1 MSEVCAAMSPG
12 LAIVDETSAMADIH
26 ERADQSLGIPSPW
39 PDMQS
44 CKDCFEADES
54 GADIK

>member
-1 MSEVCAAMSPG
+1 MRPG
-12 LAIVDETSAMADIH
+12 LAIVDERSAMADIH
-26 ERADQSLGIPSPW
+26 ERADQSLGISSPG